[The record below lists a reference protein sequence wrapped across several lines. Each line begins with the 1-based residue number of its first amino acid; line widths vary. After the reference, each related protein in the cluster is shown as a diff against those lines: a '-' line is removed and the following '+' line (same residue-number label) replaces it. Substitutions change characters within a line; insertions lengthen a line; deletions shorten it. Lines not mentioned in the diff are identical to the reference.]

1 MTLHTNRPASLL
13 PTWTPA
19 ALRRSACA
27 SLTACL
33 LLAVGTAACSK
44 GGDDKVSVAQ
54 VAVRANPDLEL
65 MATDAQQGV
74 LTVRVKKTE
83 QVLTVKVD
91 DVIAGTAFANL
102 QAAAAAPEA
111 APAAA
116 PASSGSRLE
125 ITTPGAKVSM
135 GGGAD
140 GKSTV
145 AVEAGGTRASAS
157 GGSGEVGS
165 ARERLREAGRALG
178 STLPADAPA
187 PRAAAPAPA
196 AEPAPAPAPAPR
208 RDEAT
213 LRRRTSPVLCNGK
226 DSVRLENVLLETDSV
241 AVSAN
246 GHCNILISGSHIIGR
261 MGGVSVNGNATVTI
275 ENSQIEAPVAFS
287 VNGDGEISVEGS
299 RIEGAVQSRR
309 KTSVRDL
316 GRNVWR

>member
-1 MTLHTNRPASLL
+1 M
-13 PTWTPA
+13 
-19 ALRRSACA
+19 
-27 SLTACL
+27 

-54 VAVRANPDLEL
+54 VAVRANPELEL

-102 QAAAAAPEA
+102 QAAAPAAPEPAA

-125 ITTPGAKVSM
+125 INTPGAKVSM
-135 GGGAD
+135 GSGGAD
-140 GKSTV
+140 GKSSV
-145 AVEAGGTRASAS
+145 SVEAGGSTASAS
-157 GGSGEVGS
+157 AGSGEVGS

-178 STLPADAPA
+178 STLPADAQP
-187 PRAAAPAPA
+187 PRATAPAPSA
-196 AEPAPAPAPAPR
+196 APAPAPAPAPR

-213 LRRRTSPVLCNGK
+213 LRRRTAPVSCNGK
-226 DSVRLENVLLETDSV
+226 DSVRLENVLLEVDTV

-246 GHCNILISGSHIIGR
+246 GHCNVLITGSHIIGR
-261 MGGVSVNGNATVTI
+261 LGGIAVNGNATVTI
-275 ENSQIEAPVAFS
+275 ERSQIEAPMAFS
-287 VNGDGEISVEGS
+287 INGDGEVSVEGS

-309 KTSVRDL
+309 KTSLRDL
-316 GRNVWR
+316 GGNVFR